1 MLKMDNFVGSMA
13 GAAMTYGLTGN
24 ATFVNAGFVFPLLSG
39 DDFPVSDKKN
49 YSKPT
54 APTFRRS
61 FIL

>member
-1 MLKMDNFVGSMA
+1 MKKFEVRLVYFKAS
-13 GAAMTYGLTGN
+13 
-24 ATFVNAGFVFPLLSG
+24 VNAGFVFPLLSG